1 MNTNSTAR
9 KIRRAWVA
17 RCLAAAGAAG
27 LLLALA
33 PPAVAAAAPTTWMV
47 KPGQSI
53 QAAADRARS
62 GDTITIGAGKY
73 YEAICIEG
81 KGLTIKGAGRDSTII
96 LPPATASANH
106 CWVPGTPEG
115 GTVENVSA
123 LKFLNPDGPVAV
135 TDLQTNGHPEDGIV
149 VWGAKGFTVS
159 HTKGV
164 GHGVFGILA
173 TAGSTNIVISDN
185 IEGGAKGPIGP
196 VGTGGISVG
205 DSATAKALITNN
217 RSEGLHLGI
226 FVRES
231 RGGTISNNTVRG
243 NCVGILVF
251 DDSATEKPST
261 NGNVIGGNWS
271 VLANQSVANN
281 GYCIAGRDGSQHVSG
296 VGMAVVNADKVL
308 ISANT
313 ITDNH
318 PVVPP
323 GQDPVNFFP
332 AGLSVLS
339 FPMPPG
345 QPGVDPGPAEN
356 VQVIGNVFK
365 NNQPVDIQLF
375 SQGSGNVFKLN
386 LCSTSDPTS
395 ICKK

>member
-1 MNTNSTAR
+1 MRSNSRAS
-9 KIRRAWVA
+9 KIRRSWGG
-17 RCLAAAGAAG
+17 RLLATAGTVG

-33 PPAVAAAAPTTWMV
+33 PPGVAVATGTTWVV

-53 QAAADRARS
+53 QAAADKASS
-62 GDTITIGAGKY
+62 GDTIKIEAGKY
-73 YEAICIEG
+73 YEAVCIEG
-81 KGLTIKGAGRDSTII
+81 KGLTIRGAGRDSTII
-96 LPPATASANH
+96 LPPPTATAND

-123 LKFLNPDGPVAV
+123 LKFLNPDRPVAV

-149 VWGAKGFTVS
+149 VWGAKGFTVK

-164 GHGVFGILA
+164 GHGVYGILA
-173 TAGSTNIVISDN
+173 TAGSTNIVITDN
-185 IEGGAKGPIGP
+185 IEQGATGPIGP
-196 VGTGGISVG
+196 VGTAGISVG
-205 DSATAKALITNN
+205 DSANAKALIANN

-226 FVRES
+226 FARES
-231 RGGTISNNTVRG
+231 RTGTISNNTVRG
-243 NCVGILVF
+243 NCIGILVF
-251 DDSATEKPST
+251 DDSATRSPVRPP
-261 NGNVIGGNWS
+261 NVIGGNWA
-271 VLANQSVANN
+271 VLTNRSVANN

-296 VGMAVVNADKVL
+296 VGMAIVNADKVL
-308 ISANT
+308 VSANT

-318 PVVPP
+318 PVIPP

-332 AGLSVLS
+332 AGMAVLT

-356 VQVIGNVFK
+356 VRVVGNIFK

-375 SQGSGNVFKLN
+375 APGSGDIFTRN
-386 LCSTSDPTS
+386 LCGTSDPAT
-395 ICKK
+395 IWTK